1 MSLYG
6 FLHQKCAKEHESA
19 KCLATVDI
27 LVNFAHK
34 YYHIVSK
41 MFKLGIKNFRGFL
54 DNEFAFSRVNILI
67 GENSAGKSSLLKFLL
82 ALKQSLLPP
91 NSRDYNLTLAG
102 EEVDL
107 GNYEE
112 VIYNHEVE
120 RNLSFSFE
128 FGEEYIEDIRNYL
141 NTQKKDFILPKMETP
156 TKVTFTLNKELS
168 NPSNIEITIS
178 NDLLGT
184 MRIVRN
190 ENINT
195 LFNGKKP
202 TCSIYYEGNATYKIE
217 NVEYEQISFF
227 TVWGE
232 DAGKIENTV
241 KASSEIFMMY
251 LLDNICPYL
260 NKQLHTIE
268 YANNPDFDAAKRIY
282 FKRDKKMK
290 ETINNIEELIYLL
303 GGDGFLQG
311 EILQDFTQEYVE
323 KLQAFGIV
331 DNLYLKKIDSVREL
345 RVVVNGIDSNI
356 TDVGFGVSL
365 QLPIIAQA
373 ILAEKSEI
381 KADGQNIKKG
391 KLLLIEQP
399 EIHLHPSLQAKFMD
413 SLLQIGDNNMY
424 FIETH
429 SEHIVRK
436 LQVLVKEGKYGLKP
450 EDVCI
455 HYFRKENG
463 HIVTTLHT
471 IDQATGK
478 LSPKFPSGFY
488 DVSTNLAYELIS

>member
-1 MSLYG
+1 
-6 FLHQKCAKEHESA
+6 
-19 KCLATVDI
+19 
-27 LVNFAHK
+27 
-34 YYHIVSK
+34 

-82 ALKQSLLPP
+82 ALKQSLRVP

-128 FGEEYIEDIRNYL
+128 VGNSFEDFFLEYFLQSNEISNILKNYFEEA
-141 NTQKKDFILPKMETP
+141 KKEGMGKTVIKIDMDNE
-156 TKVTFTLNKELS
+156 LNKK
-168 NPSNIEITIS
+168 ITIENPLIGLMEIIPNS
-178 NDLLGT
+178 NKNVHIIEGNKT
-184 MRIVRN
+184 TCNIRFENYSNNSPIYV
-190 ENINT
+190 ENI
-195 LFNGKKP
+195 
-202 TCSIYYEGNATYKIE
+202 
-217 NVEYEQISFF
+217 EYEQSGFFMIINHKKIKEKLSEDDFNDLVFLLSFF
-227 TVWGE
+227 IWAMVYFY
-232 DAGKIENTV
+232 AQFLSV
-241 KASSEIFMMY
+241 QY
-251 LLDNICPYL
+251 L
-260 NKQLHTIE
+260 
-268 YANNPDFDAAKRIY
+268 NNPDFEAAKRLY
-282 FKRDKKMK
+282 FKRDKKMNGSVK
-290 ETINNIEELIYLL
+290 NIEELIYLL

-311 EILQDFTQEYVE
+311 NELDIFFQDYISKV
-323 KLQAFGIV
+323 QAFGIA
-331 DNLYLKKIDSVREL
+331 DNLYLKKIDSIREL

-373 ILAEKSEI
+373 MLAEKSEM
-381 KADGQNIKKG
+381 KVEGQNMKKG

>member
-1 MSLYG
+1 
-6 FLHQKCAKEHESA
+6 
-19 KCLATVDI
+19 
-27 LVNFAHK
+27 
-34 YYHIVSK
+34 

-54 DNEFAFSRVNILI
+54 DNEFTFSRINILI
-67 GENSAGKSSLLKFLL
+67 GENSAGKSSILKFLL
-82 ALKQSLLPP
+82 ALKQSLQVP

-112 VIYNHEVE
+112 VIYNHEVD

-128 FGEEYIEDIRNYL
+128 VGKEYVEDVSQMNEELRKLYGKIDKPTIISFGISKDVSNPTTIRTIIKNELIGEVEIIPNMPENTSTGFSLLENQPTCDIYFTSISEKEPLYLKEMPYIKTGFLPHVDI
-141 NTQKKDFILPKMETP
+141 
-156 TKVTFTLNKELS
+156 TKVIGELKNKQ
-168 NPSNIEITIS
+168 
-178 NDLLGT
+178 
-184 MRIVRN
+184 IV
-190 ENINT
+190 E
-195 LFNGKKP
+195 KYHA
-202 TCSIYYEGNATYKIE
+202 CY
-217 NVEYEQISFF
+217 
-227 TVWGE
+227 
-232 DAGKIENTV
+232 
-241 KASSEIFMMY
+241 Y
-251 LLDNICPYL
+251 LLNFQFYIFFQIFSTQYL
-260 NKQLHTIE
+260 
-268 YANNPDFDAAKRIY
+268 NNPDFEAAKRFY
-282 FKRDKKMK
+282 FKRDKKIK

-311 EILQDFTQEYVE
+311 EILASFTQEYVA
-323 KLQAFGIV
+323 KLQEFGIV

-373 ILAEKSEI
+373 MLAEKSIIENNKI
-381 KADGQNIKKG
+381 ISKKG

-436 LQVLVKEGKYGLKP
+436 LQVLVKEGKYGLRP

-471 IDQATGK
+471 IDKETGK
-478 LSPKFPSGFY
+478 LSPKFPKGFY
-488 DVSTNLAYELIS
+488 DVSTNLAYELIN